1 MSELSFGT
9 EVAEEVQN
17 EQGHAGTVAI
27 GADEFTAL
35 EERVLRAV
43 NLVKR
48 ERMARSEAELRAVA
62 AEEKVAEQIEA
73 IDNLNKEIGSLRAER
88 EAVKQR
94 VDRILSQLDA
104 LEV

>member
-1 MSELSFGT
+1 MELSFGT

-17 EQGHAGTVAI
+17 EQQPETLAMSV
-27 GADEFTAL
+27 DEFAAL

-48 ERMARSEAELRAVA
+48 ERLARAEAEERATA
-62 AEEKVAEQIEA
+62 AETLVTESAET
-73 IDNLNKEIGSLRAER
+73 IDHLHKEIGSLRSER
-88 EAVKQR
+88 EAIKQR
-94 VDRILSQLDA
+94 VDRVLAQLDS